1 MSAARSGKLRVM
13 HLLKGI
19 LAGGLFVLYALCAG
33 AQERQPEYQ
42 LGPGDNIRILVFQ
55 NPELTLETRVSEN
68 GTITYPL
75 VGAVRVGGMTI
86 AAAEQTI
93 ARALAAG
100 NYIER
105 PQVNIVLLQ
114 NRGNQ
119 VSVLGQVTRPGRFP
133 LETFNTRLSEMVAIA
148 GGIAPSGADVAI
160 LVGTRNGQP
169 YRKEIDIAGMF
180 LGNKLDEDVVVAGGD
195 VIYVHRMPMFYVYG
209 EVQRAGSYRVERG
222 MTVRQALAQA
232 GGPTNRGTE
241 RGILVYRRAADARV
255 QTLTPELNELV
266 QPDDVLFVRETVF

>member
-1 MSAARSGKLRVM
+1 MSRV
-13 HLLKGI
+13 
-19 LAGGLFVLYALCAG
+19 LACMLGLTLALCASWAG

-75 VGAVRVGGMTI
+75 VGAVRIGGMTI

-114 NRGNQ
+114 NRGSQ

-160 LVGTRNGQP
+160 LTGTRSGKP
-169 YRKEIDIAGMF
+169 FRKEIDIAGMF
-180 LGNKLDEDVVVAGGD
+180 LGNKLDDDVVVAGGD

-222 MTVRQALAQA
+222 MTMRQALAQA

-241 RGILVYRRAADARV
+241 RGIRVYRRSAGGQV
-255 QTLTPELNELV
+255 EPLTPELNELV